1 MKVIGLTGGSGSGK
15 GFAASLFESRFGIRS
30 VDCDKVARAVCAKGQ
45 KCLDELVE
53 AFGESILTDDGEY
66 NRPVMAGIV
75 FSDPEKLA
83 LLNRI
88 SHKHILASVRETVEE
103 ARERGDRAILI
114 DAPQLF
120 ESGFDRECDLIVS
133 VMADREDRIER
144 ILKRD
149 GITRENA
156 EKRLASQKSDEFYLA
171 NSDFIVYNNKECTRE
186 AICAQIGRFLD
197 GAGI

>member
-15 GFAASLFESRFGIRS
+15 GYVAALFEQKWGIRS
-30 VDCDKVARAVCAKGQ
+30 VDCDKVARQVCAKGQ
-45 KCLDELVE
+45 KCLDELAE
-53 AFGESILTDDGEY
+53 AFGTQILTEDGEY

-88 SHKHILASVRETVEE
+88 THRHILGSVRETIGE

-133 VMADREDRIER
+133 VAADREDRIGR
-144 ILKRD
+144 ILERD
-149 GITRENA
+149 GISRENA
-156 EKRLASQKSDEFYLA
+156 LKRLANQYPDEFYLA
-171 NSDFIVYNNKECTRE
+171 NSDFVVYNNKGCTRR
-186 AICAQIGRFLD
+186 ALLKQIGQFLEEY
-197 GAGI
+197 GI